1 MKKDDLVIVDAPSK
15 YANSTLNGSLAK
27 VNFVDDE
34 VVNVTFVSGVMMG
47 REWQMCPTHVRLANK
62 SMRLTAF
69 GAGVRRL
76 IAKNLVAL
84 AGVISPD
91 GGR

>member
-27 VNFVDDE
+27 VNFVGDE
-34 VVNVTFVSGVMMG
+34 VVNVTFVSGAMNG
-47 REWQMCPTHVRLANK
+47 REWQMNPAHVRLANK
-62 SMRLTAF
+62 RMHLTAF
-69 GAGVRRL
+69 GVSARAHLAHWL
-76 IAKNLVAL
+76 ISL
-84 AGVISPD
+84 AYRITPN

>member
-15 YANSTLNGSLAK
+15 YANSVLNGSLAK
-27 VNFVDDE
+27 VNFVGDE
-34 VVNVTFVSGVMMG
+34 VVNVTFVSGAMSG
-47 REWQMCPTHVRLANK
+47 REWQMSPAHVRLANK
-62 SMRLTAF
+62 SMHLTAF
-69 GAGVRRL
+69 GVGMRRF